1 MNCMTQSVD
10 MDRKYPKRG
19 LIPRE
24 RNGSNEV
31 SRWGCSECYWFIH
44 TPKVGP
50 FGRTSKKA
58 RIAQVRMAFGKHDC
72 ENYKA

>member
-1 MNCMTQSVD
+1 MTQSVD
-10 MDRKYPKRG
+10 MSRKYQRRG

-24 RNGSNEV
+24 RNGGNEV

-44 TPKVGP
+44 APKIGA
-50 FGRTSKKA
+50 FGHISKVA

-72 ENYKA
+72 ANYKAGR